1 MRCRLSMTSQRGR
14 ADGSRRSED
23 SARIRQ
29 AFTLIEVAVAS
40 AIMALALFGFIS
52 VCSTALKSAK
62 SLNRVEVDAS
72 SLAAE
77 LSLSNRLEEMSDHGD
92 FGRLYP
98 GYQWSRSVYEVGT
111 NGLFRADFVI
121 MGGPKGSERRMSV
134 LYFPKQYV
142 QGAGR

>member
-1 MRCRLSMTSQRGR
+1 MKPSRHPGVRAVARGS
-14 ADGSRRSED
+14 GSRG
-23 SARIRQ
+23 

-77 LSLSNRLEEMSDHGD
+77 LSISNRLEEMSDHGD

-98 GYQWSRSVYEVGT
+98 GYQWSRTVYEVGT
-111 NGLFRADFVI
+111 NGLFRADFVVV
-121 MGGPKGSERRMSV
+121 GGPRDRS
-134 LYFPKQYV
+134 
-142 QGAGR
+142 GA

>member
-1 MRCRLSMTSQRGR
+1 
-14 ADGSRRSED
+14 
-23 SARIRQ
+23 
-29 AFTLIEVAVAS
+29 
-40 AIMALALFGFIS
+40 MALALFGFIS

-77 LSLSNRLEEMSDHGD
+77 LSISNRLEEMSDNGD
-92 FGRLYP
+92 FGKLYP
-98 GYQWSRSVYEVGT
+98 GYQWSRTVYEVGT

-121 MGGPKGSERRMSV
+121 IGGPKGSERRMSV
-134 LYFPKQYV
+134 LLFPKQYV

>member
-1 MRCRLSMTSQRGR
+1 MKCRPVILGR
-14 ADGSRRSED
+14 QGQAG
-23 SARIRQ
+23 A

-77 LSLSNRLEEMSDHGD
+77 LSISNRLEEMSDHGD
-92 FGRLYP
+92 FGKLYP

-111 NGLFRADFVI
+111 NGLFRALNSTSF
-121 MGGPKGSERRMSV
+121 GFFGRNYYLSRSTGLSV
-134 LYFPKQYV
+134 RCL
-142 QGAGR
+142 RD